1 MAVAEQPSKLQ
12 PPPTAVDLEGPHPT
26 LERLDAQIAWY
37 DAKGRQCQ
45 HRFKSLKAIVIIGAA
60 AIPVVAAFDVP
71 VYVAGILGAV
81 VVVVEGL
88 LQAYQYHQNWIT
100 YRSTAEA
107 LKHEK
112 YLYLARA
119 DVYAAASNPLRLLA
133 ERIEGLISQEHARWI
148 SSRRQQDEEEKKEK
162 SKEPE
167 D

>member
-1 MAVAEQPSKLQ
+1 
-12 PPPTAVDLEGPHPT
+12 
-26 LERLDAQIAWY
+26 
-37 DAKGRQCQ
+37 
-45 HRFKSLKAIVIIGAA
+45 
-60 AIPVVAAFDVP
+60 
-71 VYVAGILGAV
+71 

-167 D
+167 G